1 MAQEDILEMA
11 RSSGVADG
19 IELQHEIDAVMR
31 FAELVAAAE
40 REACAKVC
48 DKLVS
53 PSRPHSDPGRAWIT
67 GTIDCA
73 AAIRARDDQFA

>member
-1 MAQEDILEMA
+1 MTQEDILEMA
-11 RSSGVADG
+11 RSAGLTDG

-48 DKLVS
+48 DTLSNADKNS
-53 PSRPHSDPGRAWIT
+53 HYYWDGASWRA
-67 GTIDCA
+67 DL
-73 AAIRARDDQFA
+73 IRKSGGDENIS

>member
-1 MAQEDILEMA
+1 MTQEDILEMA
-11 RSSGVADG
+11 RSAGLTDG

-48 DKLVS
+48 DTLSNADKNS
-53 PSRPHSDPGRAWIT
+53 HYYWDGASWRA
-67 GTIDCA
+67 DL
-73 AAIRARDDQFA
+73 IRKKGWDENIY